1 MTLPEYITLNGTR
14 YTTAKLPEE
23 AQAQAR
29 NILAVDAKLARLP
42 QQRAI
47 AQAARSACGH
57 ALADAVNGG
66 DAPGQAPKKPRAPRK
81 TQTA

>member
-1 MTLPEYITLNGTR
+1 MTLPEYITLNGSR
-14 YTTAKLPEE
+14 YTTAKRPEE
-23 AQAQAR
+23 AQAR
-29 NILAVDAKLARLP
+29 SILRVGAKLARLP

-47 AQAARSACGH
+47 AQAACSACGH

-66 DAPGQAPKKPRAPRK
+66 DTPAQAPKNPRAPRK